1 MAGERTPDTQAVPRR
16 RRGGAAPHRCRH
28 DRRDRR
34 GRRRGGRR
42 RRRPAA
48 AGEPHRRRRGR
59 ADPGR
64 HLVGGRRP
72 RRRRQGGGG
81 RDDGQGGRPATIDV
95 YEDFLCPICGQ
106 FEHTYG
112 DQIRQAVTDGKLDVR
127 YHVVNLLDDRSDPPG
142 YSMAAASAA
151 LAVAEAD
158 PGAFASFHDSLYG
171 AQPSEG
177 GRGYDANQLDALA
190 TALGVP
196 KGRVADALASKE
208 FDQAV
213 QTSLQTAATNPALRQ
228 QTSAGSGFGTPT
240 VAVDGRLVDVSDPN
254 WLTAILA
261 AH

>member
-1 MAGERTPDTQAVPRR
+1 MNARPTHKRSRGGVAAARR
-16 RRGGAAPHRCRH
+16 RTGAGTIAGIVVVVVVAVAVVVGLLQRANRT
-28 DRRDRR
+28 DD
-34 GRRRGGRR
+34 
-42 RRRPAA
+42 AA
-48 AGEPHRRRRGR
+48 AAQIPVVTSSAAGAPVAVDKAAAVVTMGK
-59 ADPGR
+59 AGA
-64 HLVGGRRP
+64 
-72 RRRRQGGGG
+72 
-81 RDDGQGGRPATIDV
+81 PATIDV

-261 AH
+261 AR